1 MLKCSLNIILLV
13 AYIECHT
20 GHEIDDTR
28 TQSKMI
34 GDDVSK
40 QGCRI
45 AIFGMNSHMWLNH
58 FLPFALEL
66 QGNKAFYTITVLIES
81 VAYMYI

>member
-1 MLKCSLNIILLV
+1 MWQDL
-13 AYIECHT
+13 
-20 GHEIDDTR
+20 
-28 TQSKMI
+28 
-34 GDDVSK
+34 SK

-66 QGNKAFYTITVLIES
+66 QGNKALYIITVLMES
-81 VAYMYI
+81 VTDMYI

>member
-1 MLKCSLNIILLV
+1 MMWQDL
-13 AYIECHT
+13 
-20 GHEIDDTR
+20 
-28 TQSKMI
+28 
-34 GDDVSK
+34 SK

-66 QGNKAFYTITVLIES
+66 QGNKAFYTITVLMES